1 MLNEL
6 VLDDAKGSAA
16 VMKYPLRV
24 VAVVERDYT
33 VAIADAS
40 GKVIA
45 TILDREWGHVFAR
58 HVVVWANRWHS
69 LRCWFRPYTKDDWLN
84 EKSGRGVK
92 S

>member
-1 MLNEL
+1 
-6 VLDDAKGSAA
+6 
-16 VMKYPLRV
+16 MKYPLRV
-24 VAVVERDYT
+24 VTVVERDYT

-69 LRCWFRPYTKDDWLN
+69 LRCWFRPYTRNDWLS
-84 EKSGRGVK
+84 EKSGNEAR

>member
-1 MLNEL
+1 
-6 VLDDAKGSAA
+6 
-16 VMKYPLRV
+16 MKYPLRV
-24 VAVVERDYT
+24 VTVVERDYD

-58 HVVVWANRWHS
+58 QVVAFANRWHS

-84 EKSGRGVK
+84 EVDRGGVK